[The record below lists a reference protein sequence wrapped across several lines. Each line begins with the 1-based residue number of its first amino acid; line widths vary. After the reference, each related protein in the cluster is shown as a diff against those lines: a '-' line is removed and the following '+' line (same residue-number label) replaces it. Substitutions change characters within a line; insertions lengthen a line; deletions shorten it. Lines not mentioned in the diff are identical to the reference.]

1 MANVTRELRE
11 LTDEALEQRLVEAKE
26 EMFNLRFQHATGQ
39 LDNSTRLGDVRRDVA
54 RLLTLQREREIAAAE
69 QAAHEE

>member
-1 MANVTRELRE
+1 MANPTRELRE
-11 LTDEALEQRLVEAKE
+11 LTDEALEQRLAEAKE

-39 LDNSTRLGDVRRDVA
+39 LDNSARLGDVRRDVA

-69 QAAHEE
+69 QASHEE

>member
-1 MANVTRELRE
+1 VASKTRELRE
-11 LTDEALEQRLVEAKE
+11 LTDEALEQRIAEAKE

-39 LDNSTRLGDVRRDVA
+39 LDNSARLGEVRRDVA

-69 QAAHEE
+69 QASDEE